1 MITKSKSWAD
11 YLLWLLL
18 AIGLFGV
25 AKVSYENF
33 TGSPCPHV
41 LSIPIC
47 YLVLVGYALM
57 AMAVGIWRGKFRQYS
72 FAIGWAVAASIALV
86 GSIAEFSTGG
96 GVCPTSG
103 GGALRGSGGASSGG
117 IPLCYISLAMLV
129 LILLFFILGP
139 YKRSC
144 DACNLPNATA

>member
-1 MITKSKSWAD
+1 MITKSKTWAD
-11 YLLWLLL
+11 YLLWVLL

-47 YLVLVGYALM
+47 YLVLIGYALM
-57 AMAVGIWRGKFRQYS
+57 AISVIIWHGRFRQYS
-72 FAIGWAVAASIALV
+72 FAIGWAIAASIALI
-86 GSIAEFSTGG
+86 GSIAEFTTGG
-96 GVCPTSG
+96 GVCPSSG
-103 GGALRGSGGASSGG
+103 GGAIRGGAASGG